1 MTHADHK
8 RHKLDDDDRRKFTH
22 GSSGA
27 TADMASDPKGSI
39 EAHRRPEEAPARRV
53 RPTPEGKKHDQLEGR
68 EAENRQEALIDE
80 GVEESFP
87 ASDPVSAKRI
97 T

>member
-1 MTHADHK
+1 MTHAHK
-8 RHKLDDDDRRKFTH
+8 KREQRERDEQRKFTH

-27 TADMASDPKGSI
+27 TADMASDPKGSAKEHI
-39 EAHRRPEEAPARRV
+39 RADEAPARPV
-53 RPTPEGKKHDQLEGR
+53 APVPEGQKHDQLEGR

>member
-1 MTHADHK
+1 MTHAHK
-8 RHKLDDDDRRKFTH
+8 KRDQRERDERRKFTH

-39 EAHRRPEEAPARRV
+39 EEHRRPEEAPARRIK
-53 RPTPEGKKHDQLEGR
+53 PTPENQKHDQLEGR

>member
-1 MTHADHK
+1 MTHTDKK
-8 RHKLDDDDRRKFTH
+8 REQRDSDERRRFTH

-27 TADMASDPKGSI
+27 TADMASDPKGSAK
-39 EAHRRPEEAPARRV
+39 EHRRPEEAPARSV
-53 RPTPEGKKHDQLEGR
+53 KPIPEGQKHDQLEGR
-68 EAENRQEALIDE
+68 DAENRQEALIDE
-80 GVEESFP
+80 AVEESFP